1 MKSPEK
7 RKLFL
12 DEIVVQSHIKLDL
25 IDRIR
30 LICGSQLIIRF
41 EVATQYRF
49 GDFVPRTSLLIEKV
63 FRRRRPKV
71 ETEDQECPEPQKA

>member
-25 IDRIR
+25 IEYGLYAAR
-30 LICGSQLIIRF
+30 S
-41 EVATQYRF
+41 
-49 GDFVPRTSLLIEKV
+49 
-63 FRRRRPKV
+63 
-71 ETEDQECPEPQKA
+71 